1 MSSDQFSQHI
11 LCVGDLYNAAL
22 RNGYFLP
29 KKTSSAITEVMLVNV
44 LKGTYWC
51 PKTDS
56 IRMMNCVRAPVVETL
71 LKILI
76 KLCIEKQLNISWIDA
91 THVPDKKWMVDIVAT
106 LDPGNE
112 IFKKDYVAPPIRKR
126 LRDVETIVLPAEVFE
141 GLPPTTSKLKARR
154 LKIMSEAFAA
164 EKASRYKQ
172 MQKDLYEQMVA
183 QEQRRD
189 ELKKRLM
196 GGAAPNKE
204 EIKRGD

>member
-1 MSSDQFSQHI
+1 
-11 LCVGDLYNAAL
+11 
-22 RNGYFLP
+22 
-29 KKTSSAITEVMLVNV
+29 
-44 LKGTYWC
+44 
-51 PKTDS
+51 
-56 IRMMNCVRAPVVETL
+56 
-71 LKILI
+71 
-76 KLCIEKQLNISWIDA
+76 
-91 THVPDKKWMVDIVAT
+91 
-106 LDPGNE
+106 
-112 IFKKDYVAPPIRKR
+112 VAPPIRKR